1 MFWTDFGT
9 GADGSTDDIADF
21 VAVALCLI
29 ALYLIFIGARGM
41 TGARSDEE

>member
-21 VAVALCLI
+21 VAVALYLI
-29 ALYLIFIGARGM
+29 AFYMVFIGARGM
-41 TGARSDEE
+41 SGARSSEE